1 MSEALFSG
9 HVKNLTKKEIE
20 NVFKG
25 VPTFETENNVNIID
39 MLTQGKIASS
49 KREAREFVT
58 AGSITINEEKITDLD
73 KQITKDLA
81 IDEEIL
87 VVRRG
92 KKKYFIGK
100 IK

>member
-20 NVFKG
+20 NVFKV

>member
-25 VPTFETENNVNIID
+25 VPIFETENNVNIID

>member
-1 MSEALFSG
+1 
-9 HVKNLTKKEIE
+9 
-20 NVFKG
+20 
-25 VPTFETENNVNIID
+25 